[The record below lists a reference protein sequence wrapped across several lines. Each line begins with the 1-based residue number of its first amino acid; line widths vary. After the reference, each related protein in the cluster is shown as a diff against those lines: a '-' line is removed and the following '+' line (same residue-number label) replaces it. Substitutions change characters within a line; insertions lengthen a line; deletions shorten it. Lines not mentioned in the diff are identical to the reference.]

1 MNQPISIALLVFSL
15 LSSGCSDDPMNKVK
29 GEFLA
34 GCTQSAPTEMC
45 RCAFNK
51 LAQQYS
57 IEELQGFSQGRGN
70 VRRFYTSVA
79 KAGVECR

>member
-1 MNQPISIALLVFSL
+1 MRRPISTALLVLTLISA
-15 LSSGCSDDPMNKVK
+15 GCSDDPMGKVK
-29 GEFLA
+29 AEFLA
-34 GCTQSAPTEMC
+34 GCTQNAPTEMC

-57 IEELQGFSQGRGN
+57 TEELEGFSQGQGN

>member
-1 MNQPISIALLVFSL
+1 MNKSINMTLFLCALLSA
-15 LSSGCSDDPMNKVK
+15 GCSDDPMKKVR

-51 LAQQYS
+51 LTQQYS
-57 IEELQGFSQGRGN
+57 IEELEGFSRGRGN